1 MQGKTARALA
11 LMLLTALLLAFAVPA
26 AAETDWR
33 TLYRQVLERGR
44 GTKQLAAPVDLT
56 GDGVPE
62 LAVVSTDRSGMTS
75 IQLYTVS
82 GGAATPMRVE
92 GKGVDLDTF
101 KLPGTRKASVQLR
114 RSASGQACLAV
125 ALQSSAKGQTVN
137 VRLGL
142 TGAGVVHAARRVS
155 NGQHQLDGKS
165 VSQAQLLN
173 GQKAFETAYKKAGN
187 LPSAVFGAAAG
198 TKTRTNRANA
208 LIKRFVSFST
218 AKRVSLSKAQA
229 ALGVGEK
236 LTLKATVSPATAAA
250 ALKWSSSNE
259 AVATV
264 AGGVVTMHAQGTA
277 TIYAEA
283 VGGAKASCQVTVTGT
298 KITGIKLGLTTL
310 TLVKGSSHKLTATVQ
325 PKDVQGVVSWSSS
338 NRAIGVVDSNG
349 TVQGVGA
356 GQATITAKTANGLT
370 ATCKLVVINREP
382 MIVDISS
389 HNYTSN
395 AGWDWNKIKQ
405 NVDLLI
411 LRCGVTR
418 EKTKPV
424 GPSIDVKFAEY
435 AKKCKQYGIP
445 FGVYYYGMCSDVE
458 TAKAEAKITW
468 ETASPYD
475 PLFYAYDAEEARLT
489 KTIIETYIAELRKL
503 GAKKV
508 GAYIAHHRYKK
519 YNVDLKLLDFVWIP
533 HYGKNEGW
541 PMSKPSFPCDI
552 HQYSSMGRVEG
563 FPGRVDVNRLM
574 GNKTIQWFT
583 TP

>member
-1 MQGKTARALA
+1 MMRNTARALA
-11 LMLLTALLLAFAVPA
+11 LMLLAALLLASAVPA

-62 LAVVSTDRSGMTS
+62 LAVVSTDRSGVAS

-82 GGAATPMRVE
+82 GGAATPMSVE
-92 GKGVDLDTF
+92 GKGLGLDTF
-101 KLPGTRKASVQLR
+101 KLPGTRTAGMQLR
-114 RSASGQACLAV
+114 MGASGQACLAV
-125 ALQSSAKGQTVN
+125 GLTASVKGQTVN
-137 VRLGL
+137 MRLGL
-142 TGAGVVHAARRVS
+142 TGAGVVHAARRAS

-165 VSQAQLLN
+165 VSEAQLLK
-173 GQKAFETAYKKAGN
+173 GQKAFEAAYKKVGN
-187 LPSAVFGAAAG
+187 LPSAAFSATASA
-198 TKTRTNRANA
+198 KSRASRANT

-218 AKRVSLSKAQA
+218 AKRVGLPKTQA
-229 ALGVGEK
+229 ALGVGDK

-250 ALKWSSSNE
+250 ALKWSSSHD

-264 AGGVVTMHAQGTA
+264 AGGVVTAHAQGTA

-283 VGGAKASCQVTVTGT
+283 AGGAKASCQVTVTGA
-298 KITGIKLGLTTL
+298 KITGIKLGLKTL
-310 TLVKGSSHKLTATVQ
+310 TLVKGSSHTLTATVQ
-325 PKDVQGVVSWSSS
+325 PKGVQGAVSWSSG
-338 NRAIGVVDSNG
+338 NRSIALVDSNG
-349 TVQGVGA
+349 TVQAVGA

-370 ATCKLVVINREP
+370 ASCKLVVINREP

-389 HNYTSN
+389 HNYIST
-395 AGWDWNKIKQ
+395 AGWDWKKIKQ

-418 EKTKPV
+418 EKTQPV
-424 GPSIDVKFAEY
+424 GPSIDVKFDDY

-468 ETASPYD
+468 ETAAPYD
-475 PLFYAYDAEEARLT
+475 PLFYVYDAEEARLT
-489 KTIIETYIAELRKL
+489 KAIIETYIAELRDL

-508 GAYIAHHRYKK
+508 GAYIAHHRYNQYK
-519 YNVDLKLLDFVWIP
+519 VDLKLLDFVWIP

-541 PMSKPSFPCDI
+541 PMSKPKFPCDL

-563 FPGRVDVNRLM
+563 FPGRVDVNRLT
-574 GNKTIQWFT
+574 GTKSLAWFT
-583 TP
+583 AR